1 VKRFYD
7 AGGASLI
14 TVGTD
19 HPSWGEYWSGFGTH
33 RELRAFV
40 VAGIP
45 PAAALKMATI
55 NPARAIGMGDKLGS
69 IEAGKF
75 SDLLVIRGNPLLDI
89 TTTHNIERVMV
100 RGDLY
105 DAKALL
111 EQAKGTLGPKTAA
124 DDDWW
129 KGNVRFK

>member
-1 VKRFYD
+1 
-7 AGGASLI
+7 
-14 TVGTD
+14 
-19 HPSWGEYWSGFGTH
+19 
-33 RELRAFV
+33 
-40 VAGIP
+40 
-45 PAAALKMATI
+45 MATI

-75 SDLLVIRGNPLLDI
+75 SDLVVIRGNPLQDI
-89 TTTHNIERVMV
+89 TTTHNVERVVV

-124 DDDWW
+124 DDEWW